1 MQANIFNGKAVLV
14 TGHTGFKGTW
24 LSTCL
29 SKLGADV
36 IGISADVPTN
46 PSHFEVVKDSLQIDL
61 RFDICEL
68 AKMKNA
74 ILEYKPE
81 IIFHLAAQPIVFDS
95 YNNPLNTFKTNVLG
109 TGTVLEALR
118 LANYPCTAVLITSD
132 KCYDNVEWTYGYRE
146 NDRLGGK
153 DPYSGSKGATEL
165 LIKSFFYS
173 YFNLPSSNVCIGIAR
188 AGNVI
193 GGGDWA
199 PYRIVPDCVTAWSRN
214 KLPEI
219 RNPNATR
226 PWQHVLEPLSGY
238 LTLAASL
245 HSQKELNGE
254 AYNFGPPANQN
265 YSVSELIEEMKFHW
279 SLSDWLDKSENN
291 SMPKESGLLKLNCDK
306 ALHGLGWQPTLNFK
320 ETAKWTAEW
329 YKAFYNE
336 GKEVAKDYTLKQI
349 DEFVNLSI
357 SRKTSPLFI
366 S

>member
-95 YNNPLNTFKTNVLG
+95 YKNPLTTFKTNVLG

-132 KCYDNVEWTYGYRE
+132 K
-146 NDRLGGK
+146 
-153 DPYSGSKGATEL
+153 
-165 LIKSFFYS
+165 
-173 YFNLPSSNVCIGIAR
+173 
-188 AGNVI
+188 
-193 GGGDWA
+193 
-199 PYRIVPDCVTAWSRN
+199 
-214 KLPEI
+214 
-219 RNPNATR
+219 
-226 PWQHVLEPLSGY
+226 
-238 LTLAASL
+238 
-245 HSQKELNGE
+245 
-254 AYNFGPPANQN
+254 
-265 YSVSELIEEMKFHW
+265 
-279 SLSDWLDKSENN
+279 
-291 SMPKESGLLKLNCDK
+291 
-306 ALHGLGWQPTLNFK
+306 
-320 ETAKWTAEW
+320 
-329 YKAFYNE
+329 
-336 GKEVAKDYTLKQI
+336 
-349 DEFVNLSI
+349 
-357 SRKTSPLFI
+357 
-366 S
+366 